1 MGQIEDLRLF
11 ALVVENRSISKAAD
25 KLNIAKSAVSGRLK
39 LLEARFG
46 TNLIDRVPGAWD
58 VTASGL
64 ELYQRSVQVI
74 GDVDEIDSDFT
85 QTCQMISGPLNI
97 SAPRDFGLTYL
108 SPAILSFSKRYPEI
122 QMTVDFDD
130 RAVDLNRENYD
141 FAIRITAK
149 VEDAVVAQKIGC
161 AQLRLCASPFYLK
174 RKEEPK
180 HLNDLI
186 NHRLLHFG
194 TARRSV
200 WKFMNNSGK
209 YEEISFQPALNSN
222 SGEFLMHAV
231 LNNQGVAVL
240 PDFLVDHAIASG
252 KLVSLLPHL
261 SVPDY
266 GIYLVHANE
275 RRLNR
280 RMRLFSKEMK
290 AAG

>member
-11 ALVVENRSISKAAD
+11 ALVVENRSISKVAD
-25 KLNIAKSAVSGRLK
+25 KLNIAKSAVSRRLK

-46 TNLIDRVPGAWD
+46 TKLIDRVPGAWD

-85 QTCQMISGPLNI
+85 QTSQMISGPVNI
-97 SAPRDFGLTYL
+97 SAPRDFGLIYL

-161 AQLRLCASPFYLK
+161 AQLRLCANPFYLK

-186 NHRLLHFG
+186 NHQLLYFG

-209 YEEISFQPALNSN
+209 YEEISF
-222 SGEFLMHAV
+222 
-231 LNNQGVAVL
+231 
-240 PDFLVDHAIASG
+240 
-252 KLVSLLPHL
+252 
-261 SVPDY
+261 
-266 GIYLVHANE
+266 
-275 RRLNR
+275 
-280 RMRLFSKEMK
+280 
-290 AAG
+290 